1 MYRTKK
7 EVKSMKKFCF
17 GLLCVGILSP
27 AVAMDCADGKV
38 EKLIKIDAARLD
50 TNMYNKKVSADTI
63 ESWDY
68 KLVSDSY
75 NGGRW
80 SLKNEK
86 DDNLN
91 VSGVAICIDSD
102 ENFDFKRINRGPYC
116 WCGLRTIDNYDVSS
130 DWRYARE
137 YKSHKFDENKYAG
150 KPDKARQAEREAKEK
165 NIQDCLNKCSE
176 SCQGRH
182 GSMIH
187 KINGFYKCDSAV
199 YKLQNARCVIDD
211 KYINAKSI
219 LVFDDIA
226 EIQKLGGG
234 SIVFTR
240 DDSNKNA
247 FDYVGKYDGENLYLR
262 LKNKQIYIGRKTYLM
277 KECY

>member
-1 MYRTKK
+1 MR
-7 EVKSMKKFCF
+7 KF
-17 GLLCVGILSP
+17 LLFVFLSFFVSSGF
-27 AVAMDCADGKV
+27 AIDCHDGMDEKLVKV
-38 EKLIKIDAARLD
+38 EANKLD
-50 TNMYNKKVSADTI
+50 TNMYDKKISANKI
-63 ESWDY
+63 EKWDY
-68 KLVSDSY
+68 KSANGSY
-75 NGGRW
+75 ATGRW
-80 SLKNEK
+80 MLQNEK
-86 DDNLN
+86 NNNLN
-91 VSGVAICIDSD
+91 VVGVSICADND
-102 ENFDFKRINRGPYC
+102 EILNFKDINIGPYC
-116 WCGLRTIDNYDVSS
+116 WCNVETVDNYRVSS
-130 DWRYARE
+130 DWKSVKE
-137 YKSHKFDENKYAG
+137 YKRYKFDETKYENKKDIA
-150 KPDKARQAEREAKEK
+150 KQKEKEAKEK

-176 SCQGRH
+176 SCRERH